1 MFVGHFAAG
10 IAASAYDRRL
20 PLWVSIGAS
29 QLIDIGWAGLVMAG
43 VEKLRMVPDLPG
55 SPLDLYFMPYTHSL
69 PAVVLWG
76 LAAAGVAHW
85 LLRLPWATAW
95 LGGAVVVS
103 HWFLDVLVH
112 RPDMAVGFTA
122 PKIGLALWNLPLPEM
137 ALEMG
142 MTGLATGALV
152 AVRKDAGQ
160 KAWPVLAFF
169 VLLTVL
175 QITGQISKAAENAV
189 QMGSL
194 ALFGYAVAI
203 IGAWLADRQGRSSA
217 V

>member
-20 PLWVSIGAS
+20 PLWAGIAAS
-29 QLIDIGWAGLVMAG
+29 QLVDIGWAGLIMVG
-43 VEKLRMVPDLPG
+43 VEKLRIVPDLPG
-55 SPLDLYFMPYTHSL
+55 NPLDLYYMPYTHSL
-69 PAVVLWG
+69 PAALLWG
-76 LAAAGVAHW
+76 LAAALLARW

-112 RPDMAVGFTA
+112 RPDMEIGFTG
-122 PKIGLALWNLPLPEM
+122 PKIGLGLWNLPLPEM

-142 MTGLATGALV
+142 LTGLAIGALV
-152 AVRKDAGQ
+152 ATRKDAGQ

-175 QITGQISKAAENAV
+175 QITGQISKGAEDAV

-203 IGAWLADRQGRSSA
+203 VGAWLVDRQGRRA